1 MKKTISVLLVI
12 SVAFAFAA
20 CSSKEYTDTVVTAVV
35 TDENGET
42 VTDSDGNAVTELVNE
57 TTIENTGSSADEASS
72 SAGKQAA
79 KSEES
84 SHKSKK
90 TSEKDKKTTESKD
103 KTTAKS
109 GKSDGSSVSASGANA
124 PNGKNNTAKSDEKDT
139 TSNKTKTTTT
149 TQTTTEKPKKRE
161 VSVEV
166 VLPYYNDQ
174 KTKLSVR
181 YKAEDDKEYSI
192 LKIEDP
198 SDKKNELEYEEV
210 TLDGKTVKKYSLGK
224 LKGEVKVVVYFSGM
238 DIMQNS
244 AVIAADESSVKISPA
259 TGIAV
264 IEGEAD

>member
-1 MKKTISVLLVI
+1 MVI

-57 TTIENTGSSADEASS
+57 TTIENTGSSADDAST
-72 SAGKQAA
+72 SAGKQDA
-79 KSEES
+79 KAEES
-84 SHKSKK
+84 SQKSKK

-109 GKSDGSSVSASGANA
+109 GKSDGSSVSVSGANA

-139 TSNKTKTTTT
+139 TSNKTKTTTTTT

-181 YKAEDDKEYSI
+181 YKAEGDKEYSI

-244 AVIAADESSVKISPA
+244 AVIAADESSVKISPS

-264 IEGEAD
+264 IEGESD